1 MTKKELNDSIVRCII
16 LSDPPYPT
24 VKIAK
29 LVDAIWGQPFDG
41 ETEKIPTPA
50 DMLPKSVS
58 GTSEIPQTNPA
69 PFVSETDVRV
79 AEFKG
84 KMSAISQAHEMW
96 LRESFTDKEPCSDR
110 IDPKTP
116 PQPQ

>member
-1 MTKKELNDSIVRCII
+1 MTKKELHDSIVGCIT

-24 VKIAK
+24 VKIAE
-29 LVDAIWGQPFDG
+29 LAAAIWGQPFDG
-41 ETEKIPTPA
+41 ETEKVNTA
-50 DMLPKSVS
+50 KSASV
-58 GTSEIPQTNPA
+58 TSEIPQTSPA

-96 LRESFTDKEPCSDR
+96 LHESFTDRETCTDS
-110 IDPKTP
+110 IDSKP
-116 PQPQ
+116 PTQPQ